1 MARTKEFDGGRA
13 LDDAV
18 RVFWEKGYEATSI
31 QDLVNAIGV
40 NGASL
45 YQSFGGKRELFLKA
59 LERFAA
65 CDRNIAQAATGIA
78 PGLAR
83 IRAALRLAGE
93 QAAADTRGC
102 MIVNAIV
109 EQAAQDCEMQAM
121 GGAARQRLEDFFCR
135 IAGGGGVPR
144 RDSRRP
150 GPPGAGPLPDQHAL
164 RTAGHSQD
172 ARWRPS
178 HTRHR
183 RNHPRLYRK
192 RLNPLS
198 PAAINCLYR
207 MSVPEKK
214 GRQEIWVS

>member
-121 GGAARQRLEDFFCR
+121 GGAARQRLEDFFAESLAEAER
-135 IAGGGGVPR
+135 RGEIRGVRDRLALARFLTNTLFGLRVTAKTRAG
-144 RDSRRP
+144 
-150 GPPGAGPLPDQHAL
+150 AQ
-164 RTAGHSQD
+164 
-172 ARWRPS
+172 
-178 HTRHR
+178 
-183 RNHPRLYRK
+183 
-192 RLNPLS
+192 
-198 PAAINCLYR
+198 AIRAIVETTLGFI
-207 MSVPEKK
+207 EK
-214 GRQEIWVS
+214 G